1 MAAVRRRQGDGMI
14 KAFHKRIPLSVPHMG
29 GREMEFIRRAFES
42 NWLSTVGPNLDDLEA
57 RFAEL
62 AGAKAL
68 AVCAGT
74 AALHL
79 ALRLAG
85 VGPGDEVV
93 CQSLTFVATA
103 NPILYQGATPVFVD
117 SERQTWNMDPELL
130 SRLLEAKARAGRLP
144 KAVILVHIFG
154 IAAQVGAVQEV
165 CGRHG
170 VVLIEDAAEALGTT
184 IGGRQAGSF
193 GDAGVFSL
201 NGNKV
206 ITSAGGGVLVSNRP
220 GWVEKARHWSAQACD
235 PGRDYAHSEMG
246 HNYRMS
252 NVLAGIA
259 LGQFELLEDRVAARR
274 GVAARY
280 REGFAGVPGISFM
293 PDPAHARNSMWLS
306 CALVDEAA
314 YGMGSRDLIE
324 ALDEANVTSRPV
336 WKPLHTQALFRRNEV
351 EGGEVAETLNRTGI
365 CLPSSSSLTVEEQDF
380 VIECVRNP
388 QRAARA
394 SG

>member
-1 MAAVRRRQGDGMI
+1 MI

-280 REGFAGVPGISFM
+280 RAGLAGVPGISLM

-336 WKPLHTQALFRRNEV
+336 WKPLHTQALFRRSEV
-351 EGGEVAETLNRTGI
+351 VGGEVAETLNRTGI